1 MILANERSDHYEKL
15 LASIK
20 ASIFMAVPH
29 RGADIAFWAAFAA
42 RLLKNAQLGFGG
54 NPAYVE
60 ALQRNSRICADI
72 SRQFVGRSSKLS
84 IRTFFETE
92 KMGNQ
97 LVSSKIGL
105 KRATIDLDCR

>member
-1 MILANERSDHYEKL
+1 MILANERPDHYEKL
-15 LASIK
+15 LHSVR

-42 RLLKNAQLGFGG
+42 RLLRDAQLGFAG
-54 NPAYVE
+54 NPAYVN
-60 ALQRNSRICADI
+60 ALQRNSRTCANI
-72 SRQFVGRSSKLS
+72 SRQFVGRSTNLS

-97 LVSSKIGL
+97 LVSSKIVW
-105 KRATIDLDCR
+105 KRAVIDLGRR